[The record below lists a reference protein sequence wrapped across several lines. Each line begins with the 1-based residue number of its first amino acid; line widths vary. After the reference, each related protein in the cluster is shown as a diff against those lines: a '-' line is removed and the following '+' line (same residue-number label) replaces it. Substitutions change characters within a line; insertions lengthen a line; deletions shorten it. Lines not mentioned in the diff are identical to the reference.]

1 MVIDDLN
8 LKSISVSP
16 YKTDTTLIVDSDAV
30 LTFPIATQFLQPVS
44 WYGP

>member
-1 MVIDDLN
+1 MVIDDLDLLGRTITPN
-8 LKSISVSP
+8 ETDSP
-16 YKTDTTLIVDSDAV
+16 LIVDSDAV